1 MDDKIIKEIVN
12 AGKKFYETA
21 NDPRATRYKS
31 WDHCHNAFKEAKE
44 AKEKGKQIDIDY
56 LCLQLSTYLASW
68 GMFRNS
74 FLLWCDYKV
83 HEDVIKDVI
92 LNKEY
97 SELWDI
103 KIDEY
108 NDSNIELLNG
118 LIDKIKKCYTNKR
131 NDVIEYKKDVLEQK
145 LKEEKSNE
153 KNSDEENSDE
163 YLSNTLISK
172 ILLGTIACVPAYDR
186 YFISAVR
193 KTKITTGIFNLRSIE
208 KLVDNKNTKEI
219 LENLIKEY
227 PNYPQMK
234 LLDSCLWQ
242 YGYNLEKNE
251 EADKK

>member
-12 AGKKFYETA
+12 SGKKFYETA

-108 NDSNIELLNG
+108 NDSNIDITVYFLHLSLSQCIIRLESHNHYYNG
-118 LIDKIKKCYTNKR
+118 IIK
-131 NDVIEYKKDVLEQK
+131 
-145 LKEEKSNE
+145 
-153 KNSDEENSDE
+153 
-163 YLSNTLISK
+163 
-172 ILLGTIACVPAYDR
+172 
-186 YFISAVR
+186 
-193 KTKITTGIFNLRSIE
+193 
-208 KLVDNKNTKEI
+208 
-219 LENLIKEY
+219 
-227 PNYPQMK
+227 
-234 LLDSCLWQ
+234 
-242 YGYNLEKNE
+242 
-251 EADKK
+251 